1 MPTIHLTTLIHA
13 PIEKVFDA
21 ARSIDLHQAS
31 MQHTN
36 EIAIAGITSGLINEG
51 ETVTWKAKH
60 LFITRTMTVKI
71 TAMQPHSFFKDEMLE
86 GDFKL
91 MQHEHYFKSVV
102 EGTEMKDV
110 FHFESP
116 YGVIGKL
123 VNYLFLTNYMQKLLL
138 QRNTIIKQQVGEGW

>member
-1 MPTIHLTTLIHA
+1 MPTIHLNTIIHA

-21 ARSIDLHQAS
+21 ARSIDLHQES

-36 EIAIAGITSGLINEG
+36 EKAVAGITKGLINLN
-51 ETVTWKAKH
+51 ETVTWEAKH
-60 LFITRTMTVKI
+60 LFMKRNMTVKI
-71 TAMQPHSFFKDEMLE
+71 TAMQPHIFFKDEMLE

-91 MQHEHYFKSVV
+91 MQHEHHFKTIP

-116 YGVIGKL
+116 YGIFGKIFNQ
-123 VNYLFLTNYMQKLLL
+123 VFLTNYMKRLLT
-138 QRNTIIKQQVGEGW
+138 QRNVIIKQAVETHP